1 MGKFFLGLIL
11 GIIIG
16 DIFAFVMLSLISVG
30 KTEDLKNSGGVQPL
44 NSDLNAERHS
54 DSDNKNGVC

>member
-16 DIFAFVMLSLISVG
+16 DIFALVMLSLISVG
-30 KTEDLKNSGGVQPL
+30 KNDDLENSGGVQPL
-44 NSDLNAERHS
+44 TAI
-54 DSDNKNGVC
+54 